1 MRLNSSRSGRRER
14 TVERLFDER
23 VVAVAFAV
31 VVVVA
36 VALVLAVLI

>member
-31 VVVVA
+31 VVA